1 MDLKEGLLALWNSTG
16 IMNMVSSA
24 DPSITN
30 GFEQFLHQFG
40 HPIMLV
46 ICCFLLWL
54 GIKKQYEPLLL
65 VPIAFGGLLS
75 NIPLAGI
82 AEPTGFLGI
91 IYEAGMPVALCRGS
105 VWQCKLNSFGG
116 TVSNFP

>member
-1 MDLKEGLLALWNSTG
+1 MNILESLVKLWSSTG
-16 IMNMVSSA
+16 IANFVQPA
-24 DPSITN
+24 DPTITS

-40 HPIMLV
+40 SPLMLV

-65 VPIAFGGLLS
+65 IPIAFGGLLS
-75 NIPLAGI
+75 NIPVAGI

-91 IYEAGMPVALCRGS
+91 IYEAGIHKGLFPLIIFTVD
-105 VWQCKLNSFGG
+105 CK
-116 TVSNFP
+116 P